1 MYTVTINL
9 QISFEEENQACN
21 KELIQLIYEE
31 LKQSAQL
38 IPNKYNKTSPHSV
51 SGSNISLPDFFGF
64 ANHEANELELN
75 HRYNTSRNHRTAIKR
90 LQEYTE
96 SPILPFNRITAQF
109 ISNFERNL

>member
-51 SGSNISLPDFFGF
+51 SGSNTPYQISLD
-64 ANHEANELELN
+64 
-75 HRYNTSRNHRTAIKR
+75 
-90 LQEYTE
+90 
-96 SPILPFNRITAQF
+96 LPTMKPM
-109 ISNFERNL
+109 S